1 MAITKYKGKQLI
13 AFGDSITAGAGAANN
28 LSYIQIVAREL
39 GMTLI
44 NKGVSGCTINENLS
58 DMLKV
63 DFTNTA
69 IVTIMTGTNGTGN
82 IGTINDIADDYNNNA
97 STFIGKLGKF
107 VEYVRC
113 QNPYLKVFLLTPPRC
128 GGILGKS
135 TTISDAYKEVSKRL
149 AVKVIDVRNNC
160 GVCYDSNSN
169 KFRAYSTDG
178 THPSA
183 IGHEMI
189 AEYVLSEIY

>member
-1 MAITKYKGKQLI
+1 MAITKYQGKQLI
-13 AFGDSITAGAGAANN
+13 AFGDSITAGAGAAND

-63 DFTNTA
+63 DFTNAA

-97 STFIGKLGKF
+97 STFIGNLGKF

-113 QNPYLKVFLLTPPRC
+113 QNPY
-128 GGILGKS
+128 
-135 TTISDAYKEVSKRL
+135 
-149 AVKVIDVRNNC
+149 
-160 GVCYDSNSN
+160 
-169 KFRAYSTDG
+169 
-178 THPSA
+178 
-183 IGHEMI
+183 
-189 AEYVLSEIY
+189 

>member
-1 MAITKYKGKQLI
+1 MAITKYQGKQLI
-13 AFGDSITAGAGAANN
+13 AFGDSITAGAGAVNT

-44 NKGVSGCTINENLS
+44 NKGVSGCTITQNLS
-58 DMLKV
+58 DMLTV
-63 DFTNTA
+63 DFREAA
-69 IVTIMTGTNGTGN
+69 IVTIMIGTNGTGT
-82 IGTINDIADDYNNNA
+82 IGTINDIAEDYNNNA
-97 STFIGKLGKF
+97 SSFIGNLGKF
-107 VEYVRC
+107 VEYVRS
-113 QNPYLKVFLLTPPRC
+113 QNPYLKVFLLTPPRS
-128 GGILGKS
+128 GGILGKN

-160 GVCYDSNSN
+160 GVCYDSSSSKFKDYSN
-169 KFRAYSTDG
+169 DN

-183 IGHEMI
+183 FGHEMI